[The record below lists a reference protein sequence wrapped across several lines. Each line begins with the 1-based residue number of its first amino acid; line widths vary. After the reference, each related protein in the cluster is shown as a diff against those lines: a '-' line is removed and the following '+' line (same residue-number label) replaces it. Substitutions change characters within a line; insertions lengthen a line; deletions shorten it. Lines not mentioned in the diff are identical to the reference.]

1 MKKFTLLFGLA
12 LLWGGTNVVAQTT
25 VSSYDGLKA
34 AVDEAVSVATDVAK
48 KQQTCDAALATFKSW
63 FNRDST
69 EYKTVSIPQNVMY
82 DKLYEFMDGNIS
94 NDEIEVYVGYVAD
107 RRNQTLVFA
116 EKDVYNQFSQS
127 LLDAYADVKWFK
139 YDVDGTN
146 KNVILTATNYK
157 KAEKFLENEEV
168 GKCKVARYYYFGVD
182 GTVKSTTADIPTTA
196 GNDMGFAYLDTW
208 NGVKMTIPT
217 TKKNEESTEIE
228 AYTKAK
234 DTYNTAYKAWSDANK
249 TVEKTITL
257 SENITDFSKSITELP
272 ANCTIDGAG
281 YSIESSSALFEIN
294 KGVIKN
300 LANPDG
306 LITLDNEGT
315 MRFCLEKADATTY
328 RTYTTNTNYKDQQNV
343 SLAEV
348 IYGLTGFPFG
358 LQVDNDTFI
367 PGKKVYKAYYA
378 SAANK
383 NLTTLYVN
391 VNGNGVIAPK
401 SQPEA
406 ATPVNT
412 ILYIDNDKLTPFGTN
427 IAVKA
432 DNGAYT
438 CAMVEL
444 IESEEFYIPM
454 NVTAIILNY
463 GRKFA
468 AGYSSVCLP
477 FALPLTQENGLKAY
491 QFSNISTDNTTMWFS
506 GVKTT
511 AANTPYLINNPTEG
525 AEIFKGL
532 ENVNLV
538 ATPAQLQTKKET
550 GDFCGVYKT
559 TYVSDLI
566 QNAGYAVYGISK
578 GQLVQAESDATKSD
592 WLNPFRS
599 YVYCKALSAS
609 PVTGSNAPSYQIGL
623 LEDDDTETGI
633 ETVATDGAETIG
645 VKGGE
650 NAVEVTTDKACKVN
664 VYSMNGMLVMSEN
677 VEAGTTV
684 LPVKAGMYVVNGV
697 KVIVK

>member
-25 VSSYDGLKA
+25 VSSYDGLKT
-34 AVDEAVSVATDVAK
+34 AVADAVSVATDVAK

-69 EYKTVSIPQNVMY
+69 EYKTMPIPQNVMY

-94 NDEIEVYVGYVAD
+94 NDEIGVYVGWVSD

-116 EKDVYNQFSQS
+116 EKDVYNQFSQT
-127 LLDAYADVKWFK
+127 LPEAYADVKWFK
-139 YDVDGTN
+139 YNEDGTE
-146 KNVILTATNYK
+146 KKVILTATNYK
-157 KAEKFLENEEV
+157 NAETFLVDAEV
-168 GKCKVARYYYFGVD
+168 GKCKIARYYYFGVD

-196 GNDMGFAYLDTW
+196 GDDMGFAYLDTW

-217 TKKNEESTEIE
+217 TKKSEVSTEIE

-257 SENITDFSKSITELP
+257 SENIKDFNKSITELP

-281 YSIESSSALFEIN
+281 FSIESSSALFEVN
-294 KGVIKN
+294 KGVIRN

-315 MRFCLEKADATTY
+315 MRFCLEKTDATTY

-391 VNGNGVIAPK
+391 VNDNGVIAPK

-427 IAVKA
+427 IAVKTA
-432 DNGAYT
+432 TGAYT
-438 CAMVEL
+438 CAKVEL
-444 IESEEFYIPM
+444 TEENEFYIPM
-454 NVTAIILNY
+454 NVTANVLNY
-463 GRKFA
+463 GRIFK
-468 AGYSSVCLP
+468 AGYSTICLP
-477 FALPLTQENGLKAY
+477 FAVTLTEGQKAY
-491 QFSNISTDNTTMWFS
+491 RFDNISNGSIWFK
-506 GVKTT
+506 GITET
-511 AANTPYLINNPTEG
+511 AANTPYLIYNPTEG
-525 AEIFKGL
+525 AIFATVTA
-532 ENVNLV
+532 ENGVKLV
-538 ATPAQLQTKKET
+538 ATPEQLKTVS
-550 GDFCGVYKT
+550 GDVNFCGIYKNAT
-559 TYVSDLI
+559 VPNLI
-566 QNAGYAVYGISK
+566 EDSGYSIYGIVEGK
-578 GQLVQAESDATKSD
+578 LVKAYDGIDGPDK
-592 WLNPFRS
+592 LKPFRS
-599 YVYCKALSAS
+599 YIYCQTITAPA
-609 PVTGSNAPSYQIGL
+609 GAPSYNIVL